1 MQITTHLVWSAFVCL
16 PFLACGSSG
25 GPEKSA
31 VVSAQSPLV
40 VGGRHS
46 VSYDYARLDI
56 IPAGVAGGDKVV
68 FVGDPLEGR
77 VLAFDRL
84 TSAAIGELP
93 APANGFI
100 LPFMMH
106 SVGSNRIAV
115 LDAGGLPSPDP
126 FVPASPTIYE
136 YDYTVNAD
144 GSVTAA
150 LAHSVSFASAF
161 IGFAEDFVKL
171 SDGRFLLSDAILGS
185 LWVAMPDDTIV
196 PGIVPKTFEP
206 QDAIPQLALC
216 PEMPLTEVGG
226 IPFLFSG
233 STLPGISP
241 LAERSGVL
249 YFYSPCA
256 EGLYS
261 VPIASLSDD
270 RQPSERAAD
279 IRLVAPKPAD
289 VPVEQLLGLTFNP
302 FSSTDHFLYAADS
315 LQLRVIRLDV
325 TTGKRQVVADDPTLF
340 NFPSSTAFLPP
351 LLGTSPLMVVSNQQ
365 HRLTLTNDAITED
378 LVQPP
383 FIVAKVVVH

>member
-1 MQITTHLVWSAFVCL
+1 MRITTRSVLSAFVCL
-16 PFLACGSSG
+16 SLLACASG
-25 GPEKSA
+25 NDATSTSVSAKSA
-31 VVSAQSPLV
+31 LV
-40 VGGRHS
+40 AGGRRS

-84 TSAAIGELP
+84 TSAPIGELP
-93 APANGFI
+93 PPTNGFI

-106 SVGSNRIAV
+106 AVGSNRIAV

-126 FVPASPTIYE
+126 FVPANPTIYE
-136 YDYTVNAD
+136 YDYTLNAD
-144 GSVTAA
+144 GSMTAS
-150 LAHSVSFASAF
+150 LAHTVSFGSAF

-185 LWVAMPDDTIV
+185 LWVALPDDTIV

-216 PEMPLTEVGG
+216 PEMPLIEVGG
-226 IPFLFSG
+226 IPFLFNG

-241 LAERSGVL
+241 LAERSGML

-261 VPIASLSDD
+261 VPVASLQDE
-270 RQPSERAAD
+270 RLPYERAAD
-279 IRLVAPKPAD
+279 IRLVATKPAD
-289 VPVEQLLGLTFNP
+289 VEVEQLLGLTFNP
-302 FSSTDHFLYAADS
+302 FSANDPWLYAADS
-315 LQLRVIRLDV
+315 LQLRVIRMDV

-351 LLGTSPLMVVSNQQ
+351 LLGVSPLMVVSNQQ